1 MIYLF
6 EDRRDRMLDYL
17 GQELNNENI
26 NEAKFIVPIGQSIDE
41 YIVNVFKDART
52 IIFHKSYRFPDSS
65 ITIEQVVDS
74 FKKNIKTCQFVL
86 FSGSIETGNY
96 YLESNNQ
103 YFLNINS
110 AIMYSNLEYFI
121 HDYTFTGNVDVRKL
135 LFAENVEKNEILSF
149 FNIAMMVI
157 HGYSEDCETISF
169 YDIEDFIF
177 ARTIMDNELLIIKE
191 KIIERYSESN
201 QINKSELAKY
211 INELVNEKL

>member
-1 MIYLF
+1 
-6 EDRRDRMLDYL
+6 
-17 GQELNNENI
+17 
-26 NEAKFIVPIGQSIDE
+26 
-41 YIVNVFKDART
+41 
-52 IIFHKSYRFPDSS
+52 
-65 ITIEQVVDS
+65 
-74 FKKNIKTCQFVL
+74 
-86 FSGSIETGNY
+86 
-96 YLESNNQ
+96 
-103 YFLNINS
+103 
-110 AIMYSNLEYFI
+110 
-121 HDYTFTGNVDVRKL
+121 VDVRKL